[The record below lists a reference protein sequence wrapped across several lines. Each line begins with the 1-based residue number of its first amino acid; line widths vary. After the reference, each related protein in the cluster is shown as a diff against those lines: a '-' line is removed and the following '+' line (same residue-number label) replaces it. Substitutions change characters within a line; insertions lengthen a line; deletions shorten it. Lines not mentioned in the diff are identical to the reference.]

1 MNTLKIEAE
10 LAQKYKYKK
19 LPKDISNKYRQ
30 LYKDNI
36 PEFLNID
43 GGGPLYTRN
52 GMLICES
59 YIRIVIGDYGAF
71 VEFNEPNYSTYM
83 IAPGEEYRIN
93 DPAYKDKVKY
103 LWLTIKDNSCI
114 KIYYQKKSVDY
125 ADYKPGMLYI
135 SVHEV
140 FDK

>member
-1 MNTLKIEAE
+1 
-10 LAQKYKYKK
+10 
-19 LPKDISNKYRQ
+19 
-30 LYKDNI
+30 
-36 PEFLNID
+36 
-43 GGGPLYTRN
+43 
-52 GMLICES
+52 MLICKS

-71 VEFNEPNYSTYM
+71 VEFNEPNYSAYM

-125 ADYKPGMLYI
+125 ADYRPGMLYVSI
-135 SVHEV
+135 HEV